1 MIFFLAASVSALLLI
16 LTWRM
21 RWVFAKPSIQFIVGA
36 NLLLQWP
43 MALFRDRIFEGV
55 ESPDRVA
62 LAVAVPLLAA
72 LAWIPFVAGPTCAS
86 IIRRAHR
93 ATGHSPM
100 HGPSLRVLGVLWGC
114 SAVILGWYL
123 LYVPL
128 DKTGL
133 FVIITHPVAA
143 TLAREDSL
151 KLLNNKLLAYAF
163 LSMANVF
170 APLIAALSLRSAVR
184 AFQGRRAV
192 LGVAFIVSALLA
204 VAGAS
209 LSGARSFPA
218 RVLLVAVL
226 ALWFDGG
233 MRLRVSRLIAV
244 PVLVMLPVALLT
256 VLREGR
262 TIDVGT
268 VGKYLVTGIRDR
280 VLIVP
285 AEAGL
290 YHIRYAQDHGDF
302 GVAAVP
308 RLAAIAGADPINPA
322 NMVGRHFIPD
332 AGPTVTANASFL
344 LTYLSYFGTIGIV
357 LNVLLVSSIEWT
369 MAVLGRTGETLLG
382 PVMATLAVANVGYL
396 SADYSTVLVSNG
408 VLLLAII
415 AVVGSRAIGDAPG
428 GRGLGGARMR
438 DGSSQA
444 GRYSPGFV

>member
-1 MIFFLAASVSALLLI
+1 MIVFLAALVSVLLLI
-16 LTWRM
+16 LTWRV
-21 RWVFAKPSIQFIVGA
+21 RWVFAKPSVQFIAGA

-43 MALFRDRIFEGV
+43 MALFSDRIFEGV

-62 LAVAVPLLAA
+62 LAVAIPLLFA
-72 LAWIPFVAGPTCAS
+72 LAWIPFVGGPTCAS

-93 ATGHSPM
+93 ATGHSPL
-100 HGPSLRVLGVLWGC
+100 HGPSVRVLAILWGC
-114 SAVILGWYL
+114 SAAILGWYL
-123 LYVPL
+123 LSVPL

-151 KLLNNKLLAYAF
+151 KLLDNKLLAYAF

-170 APLIAALSLRSAVR
+170 APLIAALSLRSSVS
-184 AFQGRRAV
+184 AFRKQRPV
-192 LGVAFIVSALLA
+192 LGASFAISAILA

-233 MRLRVSRLIAV
+233 MRLRVSRLVVA

-280 VLIVP
+280 VLVVP

-308 RLAAIAGADPINPA
+308 RLAVIAGANPINAA
-322 NMVGRHFIPD
+322 NIVGRHFILD
-332 AGPTVTANASFL
+332 AAPTVSANASFL
-344 LTYLSYFGTIGIV
+344 LTYLSYFGSIGIA
-357 LNVLLVSSIEWT
+357 LNVLLVSLLEWT
-369 MAVLGRTGETLLG
+369 LGVLSRTGETLLG
-382 PVMATLAVANVGYL
+382 PVMATLAVANVAYL

-408 VLLLAII
+408 VFLLAII
-415 AVVGSRAIGDAPG
+415 AVAGSRAIGDAPG
-428 GRGLGGARMR
+428 LQSERRADGPDSSTQGGQYA
-438 DGSSQA
+438 
-444 GRYSPGFV
+444 PGFV